1 MENRLSSP
9 SVRIDGSRTFSSRS
23 IRERWCQVKPCDNGD
38 AECLRNVFCKH
49 LMVSVLLAH
58 SLSRSLSLSP
68 FFSLSLSLTHTH
80 AHTCARIHMCV
91 HSCTHTHTN
100 SRIHTHTHTHQNASH
115 TLPHIHTLSLFL
127 TYTQPAHP
135 YARAC
140 KHMCTHVYAHANEIR
155 ALSLTVCVHENV
167 LLCADPRHMDYSSAD
182 SVGQG
187 RPQRKHLCGNRPRR
201 LQ

>member
-1 MENRLSSP
+1 
-9 SVRIDGSRTFSSRS
+9 
-23 IRERWCQVKPCDNGD
+23 VKPCDNGD

-80 AHTCARIHMCV
+80 AHTCARIYMCV
-91 HSCTHTHTN
+91 HSTYVRALMHAHAYKLTHSHSHTHTPK
-100 SRIHTHTHTHQNASH
+100 RIPHPPTHTNT
-115 TLPHIHTLSLFL
+115 HTLSLFL